1 MNPFHSPFGLRERV
15 KRPDTHTDALP
26 LIGAVLLAILLG
38 LAGSRFIF
46 APGLTVDLAAVTNSA
61 EAAAP
66 AKLELPRSPVK
77 LQGVPTDATLTVPAP
92 RPVLLT
98 AHSDTMVFFEGRMFP
113 QKDSSLRA
121 AMADAVQK
129 SKSAT
134 PTLLVRM
141 DGSVT
146 MRRFFQ
152 LKSYA
157 EEAGFVK
164 IQIAGEDNR
173 SAPKSGDEK
182 R

>member
-1 MNPFHSPFGLRERV
+1 MHPLHSPLGLNERV
-15 KRPDTHTDALP
+15 KRPDTRMDTLP
-26 LIGAVLLAILLG
+26 LIGVLLLAMLLG
-38 LAGSRFIF
+38 IAESRFIF
-46 APGLTVDLAAVTNSA
+46 APGLTVDLTATASGTA
-61 EAAAP
+61 DAP
-66 AKLELPRSPVK
+66 VALELPRSPSV
-77 LQGVPTDATLTVPAP
+77 LQGVETDATLTVPAP

-113 QKDSSLRA
+113 QRDSNLRE
-121 AMADAVQK
+121 AMAAIVRE
-129 SKSAT
+129 SKSAM
-134 PTLLVRM
+134 PTLLLRM

-164 IQIAGEDNR
+164 IQIAGEDPR
-173 SAPKSGDEK
+173 SAQIPNEDK